1 MKLYITFHFKSS
13 DTTNIDGVFLR
24 RSLNSKQ
31 IIQDF
36 NKLEKT
42 YYEMQADFPDVLLRD
57 NFYKEICIV
66 EDQRGLHNTFTVREL
81 LSLVK
86 DIQTYENTN
95 KKRK

>member
-42 YYEMQADFPDVLLRD
+42 YYELQADFPNVLLRES
-57 NFYKEICIV
+57 FFKEICIV
-66 EDQRGLHNTFTVREL
+66 EDKMGLHDIFTVREL

>member
-36 NKLEKT
+36 NKLERT
-42 YYEMQADFPDVLLRD
+42 YDELLVDFPDLLVRD
-57 NFYKEICIV
+57 CFYEEICII
-66 EDQRGLHNTFTVREL
+66 EDYRDLHDTFTVKEL